1 VLLKEK
7 KGQVTV
13 EFILMFIIS
22 ASFLIY
28 ITFFSFTLTNLQY
41 KEYIA
46 FMMGRVVSASAQSYS
61 TKKDNAL
68 ELKNLYEST
77 SSASMTVT
85 TPLECSLYT
94 NNGFRKILNYG
105 ADIAYDVVSITGIA
119 CSTKLNNILPSMR
132 PVSVA
137 MEMMTGSQIS
147 DKHCECSL
155 KFSNAGYWKTCLN
168 EASSGNTEKGL
179 IDNGC

>member
-1 VLLKEK
+1 MFKEK

-28 ITFFSFTLTNLQY
+28 ITFFSFSLTNLQY

-61 TKKDNAL
+61 TKKQNAL
-68 ELKNLYEST
+68 ALKNLYEST
-77 SSASMTVT
+77 SAASMTVT
-85 TPLECSLYT
+85 TPLECSLDT
-94 NNGFRKILNYG
+94 SNGFRKILNYTTTV
-105 ADIAYDVVSITGIA
+105 AYDVVSNTGIA
-119 CSTKLNNILPSMR
+119 CSVKINNILPSMR

-147 DKHCECSL
+147 DNHCNCSL
-155 KFSNAGYWKTCLN
+155 KFSNAGYWKTCLS
-168 EASSGNTEKGL
+168 EGSSGSTDRGL